1 MNDGIYGY
9 RARIGY
15 TSPPATTEVFPYEF
29 YETVP
34 KGVTLVLTTMAIMAR
49 TREEVERSWEISLK
63 AALDMGKVGVDFMI
77 HGGLPINISK
87 GIDKVEALIR
97 ETEAAIGCPVSTSV
111 TAQVEALHKVG
122 AKSIA
127 IAHPEGPERDSIYT
141 DVLEYYGLGLA
152 GVTGAQK
159 MAMDLGRI
167 PLSTSVELSRNLKR
181 DFPEADT
188 VWLPCPHW
196 AIGEVVDRI
205 EKELGVTVITAN
217 QAIVW
222 EALRRLG
229 INEPLKGYGKLLE
242 RY

>member
-1 MNDGIYGY
+1 MNDGIYGH

-34 KGVTLVLTTMAIMAR
+34 KGVTLVLATLAIMAR
-49 TREEVERSWEISLK
+49 TQEEVDRSWEISMQ
-63 AALDMGKVGVDFMI
+63 AARNMGKVGVDFFV
-77 HGGLPINISK
+77 HGGLPINISR
-87 GIDKVEALIR
+87 GIDNVEALIR
-97 ETEAAIGCPVSTSV
+97 DTEAAIGCPVSTSV
-111 TAQVEALHKVG
+111 TAQVEALRAVG
-122 AKSIA
+122 AKKIA

-181 DFPEADT
+181 DFPETDT

-196 AIGEVVDRI
+196 AIGEVVERI
-205 EKELGVTVITAN
+205 EQELNVTVITAN

-222 EALRRLG
+222 EALRRCK
-229 INEPLKGYGKLLE
+229 ITDPLKGYGKLLE
-242 RY
+242 HY